1 MVLIRAN
8 TESDFKRVVAN
19 LKKLGYVWS
28 TDFPNH
34 EPTFEECKGFYH
46 RNSKLL
52 IHAFKNDITNKS
64 EMCVTTLSILKSYPQ
79 YKGED
84 LRKAIRER

>member
-8 TESDFKRVVAN
+8 TEDDFNRVVAN
-19 LKKLGYVWS
+19 LKKLGYVWA
-28 TDFPNH
+28 TDFKNH

-52 IHAFKNDITNKS
+52 IHAFWNSITNRS
-64 EMCVTTLSILKSYPQ
+64 EMNVTTLSVLKTYPQ
-79 YKGED
+79 YKGKK
-84 LRKAIRER
+84 LVVRER